1 MNKGMLQRKYT
12 DNRGLLVVV
21 SGPAGVGKGSICREL
36 ARTDG
41 GPDVSISETT
51 RPMRPGDE
59 ADVTY
64 YYVDRE
70 KFESRIS
77 EDYYLEWAR
86 VYDNYYGTP
95 RARIE
100 EKLEAGTDVILEIDP
115 QGAESIRKNFPS
127 AVTVFIMPPSVT
139 ELRARITGRGSET
152 EDQLVKRLSCAKDEI
167 EQAPRYDYI
176 IVNRENS
183 LGRSVSELQAVITAE
198 HLRTSRIT
206 AQDSRED

>member
-64 YYVDRE
+64 YFVDRE
-70 KFESRIS
+70 KFESR
-77 EDYYLEWAR
+77 AR
-86 VYDNYYGTP
+86 
-95 RARIE
+95 
-100 EKLEAGTDVILEIDP
+100 
-115 QGAESIRKNFPS
+115 
-127 AVTVFIMPPSVT
+127 
-139 ELRARITGRGSET
+139 
-152 EDQLVKRLSCAKDEI
+152 AKG
-167 EQAPRYDYI
+167 QA
-176 IVNRENS
+176 
-183 LGRSVSELQAVITAE
+183 
-198 HLRTSRIT
+198 
-206 AQDSRED
+206 